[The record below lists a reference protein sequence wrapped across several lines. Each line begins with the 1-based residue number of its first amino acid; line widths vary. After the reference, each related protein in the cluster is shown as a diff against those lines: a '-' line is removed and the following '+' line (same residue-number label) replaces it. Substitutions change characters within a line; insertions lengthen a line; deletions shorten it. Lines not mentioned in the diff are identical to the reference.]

1 MRTIFIGFLLA
12 ILPVHTLA
20 AENFLTRAD
29 AYLLIWETVNRPAFE
44 TRKSYDDVPEDH
56 RGYLELSFGKRRG
69 ILIDEE
75 AFRPNEL
82 VTLGDALL
90 WIYRTRNIRELPD
103 MQESDLSSMMSDYP
117 IIETERPLDG
127 RVTRADLIAM
137 IAKLDG
143 QLRKEV
149 HEVSFYADDFHG
161 RGTAF
166 GDTFDMYAIT
176 AAHRSFPSNTLV
188 KVTNVDN
195 GKTIV
200 VRINDRGPYV
210 DGRDMDLSKA
220 AFEKIAHIGQGV
232 LRATFE
238 RLGHM
243 DLVDR
248 CEERQRLYQRRITR
262 DTQFF
267 RGVPHTFTLGDQLIL
282 QSNRP
287 FVIQGITFPDGQYLR
302 IQDFVHPKEKYRIS
316 PDMSGRYTF
325 FIGDTKGRMREMRMT
340 VSSCILPARG

>member
-1 MRTIFIGFLLA
+1 MRFLIIAGLVFMPFFA
-12 ILPVHTLA
+12 H
-20 AENFLTRAD
+20 AEDTFLTRAD
-29 AYLLIWETVNRPAFE
+29 SYLLIWETVNRPAFE
-44 TRKSYDDVPEDH
+44 TASEYTDVQEED
-56 RGYLELSFGKRRG
+56 RGYLEISFGKRRG
-69 ILIDEE
+69 ILIDDDE
-75 AFRPNEL
+75 FRPQEL

-90 WIYRTRNIRELPD
+90 WVYRTRNIRELPD
-103 MQESDLSSMMSDYP
+103 MQEVDLPSMMSDYP
-117 IIETERPLDG
+117 IIDTEHSLEG
-127 RVTRADLIAM
+127 RVTRSDLISM

-188 KVTNVDN
+188 KVTNVEN
-195 GKTIV
+195 NKTVV

-220 AFEKIAHIGQGV
+220 AFEEIAPTGQGV

-243 DLVDR
+243 DLVSQ
-248 CEERQRLYQRRITR
+248 CEERQRAYQRRITR

-287 FVIQGITFPDGQYLR
+287 FVILGITFPDGQYLR

-316 PDMSGRYTF
+316 PDMTGRYQF
-325 FIGDTKGRMREMRMT
+325 SVGDTRGRQRDLRMD
-340 VSSCILPARG
+340 VSSCVLPARG

>member
-1 MRTIFIGFLLA
+1 
-12 ILPVHTLA
+12 
-20 AENFLTRAD
+20 
-29 AYLLIWETVNRPAFE
+29 VNRPAFE
-44 TRKSYDDVPEDH
+44 TEKSYSDVLEDD
-56 RGYLELSFGKRRG
+56 RGYLEISFGKRRG
-69 ILIDEE
+69 ILPDAET
-75 AFRPNEL
+75 FRPDEL
-82 VTLGDALL
+82 VTLDDALL
-90 WIYRTRNIRELPD
+90 WVYRTRNVRELPD
-103 MQESDLSSMMSDYP
+103 MQQVDLPSMMSDFP
-117 IIETERPLDG
+117 LLNDNSRPLDG
-127 RVTRADLIAM
+127 RVTRTDLLSF

-161 RGTAF
+161 NGTAF
-166 GDTFDMYAIT
+166 GDVFDMHALT

-195 GKTIV
+195 KKYVV

-220 AFEKIAHIGQGV
+220 AFEAIAPIGQGV

-243 DLVDR
+243 DLVDK
-248 CEERQRLYQRRITR
+248 CKQRQRLYQRRITR
-262 DTQFF
+262 DTLFF

-287 FVIQGITFPDGQYLR
+287 FVVLGITFPDGQYLR
-302 IQDFVHPKEKYRIS
+302 IQDFVHPKEKYRIT
-316 PDMSGRYTF
+316 PDISGRYSF
-325 FIGDTKGRMREMRMT
+325 RVGDTLGHYREMRMD
-340 VSSCILPARG
+340 VSGCLQSF

>member
-1 MRTIFIGFLLA
+1 MPFC
-12 ILPVHTLA
+12 VQ
-20 AENFLTRAD
+20 AEDAFLTRSE
-29 AYLLIWETVNRPAFE
+29 AYIVTWETINRPAFE
-44 TRKSYDDVPEDH
+44 TAKSYVDVPEDD
-56 RGYLELSFGKRRG
+56 RGFLEISYGKRRG
-69 ILIDEE
+69 ILIDSEY
-75 AFRPNEL
+75 FRPDEL

-90 WIYRTRNIRELPD
+90 WVYRTRNIRELPD
-103 MQESDLSSMMSDYP
+103 MQEVDLGSMMDDYS
-117 IIETERPLDG
+117 IIETDRPMDG
-127 RVTRADLIAM
+127 RVTRSDLLAM

-161 RGTAF
+161 NGTAF

-188 KVTNVDN
+188 KVTNVEN
-195 GKTIV
+195 KKSVV

-220 AFEKIAHIGQGV
+220 AFEEIAPVGQGV

-243 DLVDR
+243 DLVNQ

-262 DTQFF
+262 EVLFY
-267 RGVPHTFTLGDQLIL
+267 RGVPHTFTLGDQLVL

-287 FVIQGITFPDGQYLR
+287 FVIHGVTFPDGQYLR

-316 PDMSGRYTF
+316 PDMTGRYIF
-325 FIGDTKGRMREMRMT
+325 RVGDALGRRREMRMD
-340 VSSCILPARG
+340 VSSCVLPARG

>member
-1 MRTIFIGFLLA
+1 M
-12 ILPVHTLA
+12 
-20 AENFLTRAD
+20 
-29 AYLLIWETVNRPAFE
+29 LIWETVNRPVFE
-44 TRKSYDDVPEDH
+44 TAKSYDDVAEDD
-56 RGYLELSFGKRRG
+56 RGYLEISFGKRRG
-69 ILIDEE
+69 ILSDTEN
-75 AFRPNEL
+75 FLPDEL
-82 VTLGDALL
+82 VTLDDALL
-90 WIYRTRNIRELPD
+90 WVYRTRNVRELPD
-103 MQESDLSSMMSDYP
+103 MQQVDLPSMMSDFP
-117 IIETERPLDG
+117 LLDDNSRPLDG
-127 RVTRADLIAM
+127 RVTRSDLLSF

-161 RGTAF
+161 NGTAF
-166 GDTFDMYAIT
+166 GDVFDMHALT

-195 GKTIV
+195 KKYVI

-220 AFEKIAHIGQGV
+220 AFEAIAPVGQGV

-243 DLVDR
+243 DLVDK
-248 CEERQRLYQRRITR
+248 CKQRQRLYQRRITR
-262 DTQFF
+262 DTLFF

-287 FVIQGITFPDGQYLR
+287 FVVLGITFPDGQYLR
-302 IQDFVHPKEKYRIS
+302 IQDFVHPKEKYRIT
-316 PDMSGRYTF
+316 PDISGRYSF
-325 FIGDTKGRMREMRMT
+325 RVGDTLGHYREMRMD
-340 VSSCILPARG
+340 VSGCLQSF

>member
-1 MRTIFIGFLLA
+1 M
-12 ILPVHTLA
+12 
-20 AENFLTRAD
+20 
-29 AYLLIWETVNRPAFE
+29 NRPAFE
-44 TRKSYDDVPEDH
+44 TEKSYSDVLEDD
-56 RGYLELSFGKRRG
+56 RGYLEISFGKRRG
-69 ILIDEE
+69 ILPDAET
-75 AFRPNEL
+75 FRPDEL
-82 VTLGDALL
+82 VTLDDALL
-90 WIYRTRNIRELPD
+90 WVYRTRNVRELPD
-103 MQESDLSSMMSDYP
+103 MQQVDLPSMMSDFP
-117 IIETERPLDG
+117 LLNDNSRPLDG
-127 RVTRADLIAM
+127 RVTRTDLLSF

-161 RGTAF
+161 NGTAF
-166 GDTFDMYAIT
+166 GDVFDMHALT

-195 GKTIV
+195 KKYVV

-220 AFEKIAHIGQGV
+220 AFEAIAPIGQGV

-243 DLVDR
+243 DLVDK
-248 CEERQRLYQRRITR
+248 CKQRQRLYQRRITR
-262 DTQFF
+262 DTLFF

-287 FVIQGITFPDGQYLR
+287 FVVLGITFPDGQYLR
-302 IQDFVHPKEKYRIS
+302 IQDFVHPKEKYRIT
-316 PDMSGRYTF
+316 PDISGRYSF
-325 FIGDTKGRMREMRMT
+325 RVGDTLGHYREMRMD
-340 VSSCILPARG
+340 VSGCLQSF